1 MLKSGV
7 QQPVGR
13 KKSKRKMI
21 WARTDFASF
30 RLTAKYLL
38 TPLHAFQV
46 NGCSIGAG
54 EREDMHWPDH
64 FAADFFVSDGL
75 PDHMGG

>member
-21 WARTDFASF
+21 WARADF
-30 RLTAKYLL
+30 
-38 TPLHAFQV
+38 HAFQV
-46 NGCSIGAG
+46 NGYSIGAG
-54 EREDMHWPDH
+54 EREDMQWPVH